1 MAKVYT
7 GRDGRLLL
15 GTTDQR
21 TLVKVTNW
29 TLQADLE
36 TLETTTL
43 GDSHRTYVPGILSY
57 SGNASLLYYKEDNN
71 NNDAGTLL
79 RSLIN
84 TQTGGVEDAGTVTF
98 TFRLVDGTTNS
109 DVALTSYITSVNFGA
124 SVGEIVSAQ
133 VNFQGVGRPTTV
145 TI

>member
-15 GTTDQR
+15 GSD

-36 TLETTTL
+36 TLECTTL
-43 GDSHRTYVPGILSY
+43 GDSQRNYVPGVQSF
-57 SGNASLLYYKEDNN
+57 SGSASLLYYVDTDNTN
-71 NNDAGTLL
+71 DASTLLQKLVRTSGVTTSDTVSLTLRLTDGGTNNDVTL
-79 RSLIN
+79 
-84 TQTGGVEDAGTVTF
+84 TA
-98 TFRLVDGTTNS
+98 
-109 DVALTSYITSVNFGA
+109 YITSASIAA

-133 VNFQGVGRPTTV
+133 ISFQGTGALTTASM
-145 TI
+145 